1 MLRFGVAEGLSG
13 KVLTERAI
21 DAPFLRSNILFF
33 EAYWLQCFWPVE
45 WVRFTLFFFRI
56 WVSLF
61 LGECRKR
68 KHVYHLG

>member
-33 EAYWLQCFWPVE
+33 EAYWLQCFLACRVGKVYFIFFSDMGKPV
-45 WVRFTLFFFRI
+45 F
-56 WVSLF
+56 
-61 LGECRKR
+61 G
-68 KHVYHLG
+68 